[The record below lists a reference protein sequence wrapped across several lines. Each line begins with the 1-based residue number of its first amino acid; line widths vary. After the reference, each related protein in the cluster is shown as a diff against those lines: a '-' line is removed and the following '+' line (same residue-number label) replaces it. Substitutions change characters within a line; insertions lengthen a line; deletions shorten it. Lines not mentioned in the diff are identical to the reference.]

1 MWASLNRHI
10 DIIGYK
16 PFDFMIYIAICKK
29 IIGTKSSDDGKILYI
44 EMTGYGLPC
53 SHSVEAD
60 QDAWNFEVNIMADQ

>member
-1 MWASLNRHI
+1 
-10 DIIGYK
+10 
-16 PFDFMIYIAICKK
+16 MIYIAIRKK